1 MIRSRSI
8 GFLATAALISLIAL
22 ALASCGG
29 GTSDATASTAPPKTA
44 NGRPATVGVA
54 NVGPLGAILVD
65 SQGRT
70 VYLFDKDTSPK
81 STCSGACATEWP
93 PVTTNGKPTAGKG
106 VTGSMVGTTKRSDG
120 RTQVVYNGHPL
131 YLFEADQN
139 PGDATGQNV
148 DAFGAEW
155 HVLSPA
161 GNKVTGKATG
171 SGGGYAY

>member
-1 MIRSRSI
+1 MTRSRSI
-8 GFLATAALISLIAL
+8 SFLVTAAVIPLTVL

-54 NVGPLGAILVD
+54 NVDPLGAILVD
-65 SQGRT
+65 SKGRT
-70 VYLFDKDTSPK
+70 VYLFEKDSGPK
-81 STCSGACATEWP
+81 STCFGACATEWP
-93 PVTTNGKPTAGKG
+93 PVTTSGKPSAGTG
-106 VTGSMVGTTKRSDG
+106 VTASMLGTTKRSDG
-120 RTQVVYNGHPL
+120 KTQVTYNGHPL
-131 YLFEADQN
+131 YLFEADQK

-155 HVLSPA
+155 YVLSPA
-161 GNKVTGKATG
+161 GDKVTAKG